1 MGGKRGGLIRPFRSK
16 WAGFPATPSYISG
29 MDVSATKHDH
39 VTAPARGFPFFG
51 LAPWAAIIPLVA
63 LLTLALV
70 PPHGAGLIL
79 LAVLLGAAIMAAVY
93 HAEVLA
99 HYLGEPYGTL
109 VLALAVTVIETSLI
123 VSIML
128 GEGASAQALAR
139 DTLIAAIMIT
149 INAIVGVCLLVG
161 GSRHHEQSYT
171 QSGVTLGLAMLA
183 TLAILTLILPNYT
196 VSARGAFYTD
206 SQLIFVA
213 VVSLVIY
220 AAFVVA
226 QTLRHRDH
234 FLHGEPDDHAHEAPV
249 SRGKATAAAGILLIA
264 LGAVVLL
271 AKALSPSIESGV
283 AAIGAPKAVVG
294 IIIAALVLAPE
305 GFAAVR
311 AARANR
317 VQTSLNLAIGS
328 ALATI
333 GLTIPAVALTALA
346 MDLNLELG
354 LSMSGMLLLGLTLFV
369 ASLTLGTG
377 RTTLVHGVIHLV
389 LFATY
394 LFIALVP

>member
-1 MGGKRGGLIRPFRSK
+1 MNVSDGQQVQ
-16 WAGFPATPSYISG
+16 ATTGTP
-29 MDVSATKHDH
+29 
-39 VTAPARGFPFFG
+39 RFPFFG
-51 LAPWAAIIPLVA
+51 LAPWAAILPLAA
-63 LLTLALV
+63 LLALAIA
-70 PPHGAGLIL
+70 PPAGAGLVL
-79 LAVLLGAAIMAAVY
+79 LVLLLGAAILAAVY

-99 HYLGEPYGTL
+99 HYLGEPFGTL

-128 GEGASAQALAR
+128 GEGGSTQALAR

-149 INAIVGVCLLVG
+149 INGIVGVCLLAG

-171 QSGVTLGLAMLA
+171 QSGVSLGLAMLA

-196 VSARGAFYTD
+196 VSTRGPFYSD
-206 SQLIFVA
+206 SQLTFVA
-213 VVSLVIY
+213 IISLVIY

-249 SRGKATAAAGILLIA
+249 SRAKAFAAAAMLLPA
-264 LGAVVLL
+264 LGAVVFL

-283 AAIGAPKAVVG
+283 AAAGAPKAVVG

-305 GFAAVR
+305 GFAAIR

-333 GLTIPAVALTALA
+333 GLTIPAVAMTALV
-346 MDLNLELG
+346 MDLDLELG

-389 LFATY
+389 IFVTY